1 MIMVRSTSVNATSV
15 AVLVDHL
22 ELPEILCT
30 TIGDDTILTIIDTD
44 ENRKRVENKFVDVVK
59 KKGNRYGKRKGNFSL

>member
-15 AVLVDHL
+15 AVIVDHL
-22 ELPEILCT
+22 ELPAILCT

-44 ENRKRVENKFVDVVK
+44 ENRKRVKT
-59 KKGNRYGKRKGNFSL
+59 NFSM